1 MKLWPFWKSSS
12 SFKSVIYR
20 FRLLTLSSNVG
31 YDLWLWK
38 KKGNSQAQK
47 VFKGFKDLGST
58 SSIHQLS
65 FYYCLC
71 RRMTYNHV
79 NFKNQNSLNISH
91 DANPTFLL
99 WIINLNHLKTWEAI
113 KKSWSKSSMPKQK
126 QINNNSLACD

>member
-1 MKLWPFWKSSS
+1 M
-12 SFKSVIYR
+12 IY
-20 FRLLTLSSNVG
+20 G
-31 YDLWLWK
+31 YE

-47 VFKGFKDLGST
+47 VFEDFKDLGST
-58 SSIHQLS
+58 SSIHELS

-99 WIINLNHLKTWEAI
+99 
-113 KKSWSKSSMPKQK
+113 
-126 QINNNSLACD
+126 